1 MPTER
6 EKGIAVISL
15 IVTLP
20 SPFAKINTTTTANKR
35 AATIQPI
42 KEIVIAFERE
52 LFVFSRIGKKKK
64 ISLISIDK

>member
-20 SPFAKINTTTTANKR
+20 SPPLPRLILQPRPING
-35 AATIQPI
+35 TIQPI

-52 LFVFSRIGKKKK
+52 SFVSLELEKKKDF
-64 ISLISIDK
+64 SDFH